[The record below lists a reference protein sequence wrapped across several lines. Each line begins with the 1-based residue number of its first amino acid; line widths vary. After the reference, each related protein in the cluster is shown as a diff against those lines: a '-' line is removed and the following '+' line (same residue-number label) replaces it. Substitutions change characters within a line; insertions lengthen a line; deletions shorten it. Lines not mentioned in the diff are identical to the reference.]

1 MKQNIGNEVKTIVG
15 KLKKIEIA
23 KLLLD
28 ENIDV
33 FKCPLCKEDMI
44 TIDKNSMVCIN
55 NHCFDISKK
64 GYVNLLNS
72 NTKTIYDKELFESRH
87 EIYNSKVYD
96 NLTEELKYIIHNYTL
111 DKNINYILDAGC
123 GEGYFSNKLYEDKNI
138 NNRCKLIGIDIAKEG
153 ISMATRGENEVI
165 WCISDL
171 SNLPFK
177 DNAFGV
183 ILNILSPANYKEF
196 TRVLSDDGI
205 IVKIMPESNYLKE
218 IRTNIQGN
226 IKNSD
231 YDNKNIVAV
240 FKKHL
245 NVVYENRINYKTDI
259 SILNLMNLVK
269 MTPLTSTLDEEEIL
283 KLIESGISNITI
295 DLRVMVG
302 ALKNRK

>member
-1 MKQNIGNEVKTIVG
+1 MKQNISNEGKKIVG
-15 KLKKIEIA
+15 KLKRIEIA
-23 KLLLD
+23 KLLLN

-44 TIDKNSMVCIN
+44 TIDKNSMGCIN

-87 EIYNSKVYD
+87 EIYNSKAYD
-96 NLTEELKYIIHNYTL
+96 NLTEEIKSAIHNYTL

-123 GEGYFSNKLYEDKNI
+123 GEGYFLNKLYEDKNI
-138 NNRCKLIGIDIAKEG
+138 NNICKLIGIDIAKEG
-153 ISMATRGENEVI
+153 ISIATRGENEII

-177 DNAFGV
+177 DNKFDV

-196 TRVLSDDGI
+196 TRVLNDDGI
-205 IVKIMPESNYLKE
+205 IVKIVPELNYLKE

-226 IKNSD
+226 IKNND

-245 NVVYENRINYKTDI
+245 SVVYENRINYKTDV
-259 SILNLMNLVK
+259 SVLNLMNLVK

-283 KLIESGISNITI
+283 KLIKSGISNITI

-302 ALKNRK
+302 TLKK

>member
-1 MKQNIGNEVKTIVG
+1 MKQNIGNEGKKIFG
-15 KLKKIEIA
+15 KLKKIEVA
-23 KLLLD
+23 KLLLN

-33 FKCPLCKEDMI
+33 FKCPLCKDDMI

-87 EIYNSKVYD
+87 EIYNSNVYD
-96 NLTEELKYIIHNYTL
+96 NLTEEIQSIVNNYTL
-111 DKNINYILDAGC
+111 NKNINYILDAGC
-123 GEGYFSNKLYEDKNI
+123 GEGYFLNKLYEDKNI
-138 NNRCKLIGIDIAKEG
+138 NNICKLIGIDIAKEG
-153 ISMATRGENEVI
+153 ISIATRGENEVI

-177 DNAFGV
+177 DNTFDV

-196 TRVLSDDGI
+196 IRVLSDDGI
-205 IVKIMPESNYLKE
+205 VVKIMPESKYLKE
-218 IRTNIQGN
+218 IRTSIQGN
-226 IKNSD
+226 IKNND
-231 YDNKNIVAV
+231 YNNENIVVV

-259 SILNLMNLVK
+259 SLLNLMNLVK

-283 KLIESGISNITI
+283 NLMKSGIYNITI

-302 ALKNRK
+302 VLRK

>member
-1 MKQNIGNEVKTIVG
+1 MKQNIGNEGKKIVG

-205 IVKIMPESNYLKE
+205 IVKIVPESNYLKE

>member
-1 MKQNIGNEVKTIVG
+1 MKQNIGNEGKKIVG

-33 FKCPLCKEDMI
+33 FKCQLCKEDMI

-205 IVKIMPESNYLKE
+205 IVKIVPESNYL
-218 IRTNIQGN
+218 T
-226 IKNSD
+226 
-231 YDNKNIVAV
+231 
-240 FKKHL
+240 
-245 NVVYENRINYKTDI
+245 
-259 SILNLMNLVK
+259 
-269 MTPLTSTLDEEEIL
+269 
-283 KLIESGISNITI
+283 
-295 DLRVMVG
+295 
-302 ALKNRK
+302 

>member
-1 MKQNIGNEVKTIVG
+1 MKRNIGNEDKKIVG
-15 KLKKIEIA
+15 KLKKIEVT

-33 FKCPLCKEDMI
+33 FKCPLCKENMI

-72 NTKTIYDKELFESRH
+72 NTKTIYNKELFESRH

-96 NLTEELKYIIHNYTL
+96 NLTEEIKYIIHNYTL
-111 DKNINYILDAGC
+111 AKNINYILDAGC
-123 GEGYFSNKLYEDKNI
+123 GEGYFLNKLYEAKNI
-138 NNRCKLIGIDIAKEG
+138 NNRYKLIGIDIAKEG
-153 ISMATRGENEVI
+153 ISIATRGENKVI

-177 DNAFGV
+177 DNVFDV

-205 IVKIMPESNYLKE
+205 IVKIIPESNYLKE
-218 IRTNIQGN
+218 IRTSIQGN
-226 IKNSD
+226 IKNND
-231 YDNKNIVAV
+231 YNNKNIVAV

-245 NVVYENRINYKTDI
+245 NVVYENRINYKTDV
-259 SILNLMNLVK
+259 SLLNLMNLVK

-283 KLIESGISNITI
+283 NLMKSGILNVTI
-295 DLRVMVG
+295 DLRVIVG
-302 ALKNRK
+302 ILKK